1 MSVARPLSALVVLL
15 VALAPAAQ
23 AYAQP
28 VFYFLKDA
36 PGPQDEIPDVPS
48 PIPLPVA
55 LPTLAVDPGVMD
67 PYDPKAPN
75 APNGT
80 TGTERLVP
88 VGTDLIVPVQFVTP
102 ADHAHPDR
110 LKGPIFIGLWTGKS
124 STYQANLT
132 VTLYEVPASGEPV
145 ALANASASLDF
156 NESSVP
162 EPTTFI
168 PPDTSDPQAIL
179 FYEVAQ
185 VLPLVLRPPMLFILG
200 PVDVPFGEDSSFA
213 LGFRL
218 TQGSSPVPLPAG
230 AFGSIRLRR
239 RARPPPPPARPAAPA
254 AARARWEAARSQATT
269 RTRRASPCPSACWR
283 CWPWPPW
290 RPAAARSSHDAT
302 QWSHRANADRP
313 SEERWKPGRRQ
324 SFRVS
329 RVSRFVP
336 AAVGDA
342 RRH

>member
-36 PGPQDEIPDVPS
+36 PGPQDELPDVPS

-55 LPTLAVDPGVMD
+55 VPTLAVDAGVMD

-88 VGTDLIVPVQFVTP
+88 VGTDLLVPVQFVTP

-132 VTLYEVPASGEPV
+132 VTLYEVPASGEPI
-145 ALANASASLDF
+145 AIANASASLDF

-168 PPDTSDPQAIL
+168 PPNTSDPQAIL

-218 TQGSSPVPLPAG
+218 TQGSSPAPLPAG
-230 AFGSIRLRR
+230 AFGSIQYNGQYTPSFVYLPWYAPDPPRPTPTPRQTSSFPGSSGGSGGGQSTLGGGGSVPGEDKDSPGFALPVSLLALLAVAALAARR
-239 RARPPPPPARPAAPA
+239 RA
-254 AARARWEAARSQATT
+254 Q
-269 RTRRASPCPSACWR
+269 
-283 CWPWPPW
+283 
-290 RPAAARSSHDAT
+290 
-302 QWSHRANADRP
+302 
-313 SEERWKPGRRQ
+313 
-324 SFRVS
+324 
-329 RVSRFVP
+329 
-336 AAVGDA
+336 
-342 RRH
+342 

>member
-132 VTLYEVPASGEPV
+132 VTLYEVPASGEPI

-230 AFGSIRLRR
+230 AFGSIQYDGQYTPSFVYLPWYAPDPPRPTPTPRQTTSATGSAGGSGGGQSTLGGGSVPGDDKDSPGLALPVSLLALLAVAALAARR
-239 RARPPPPPARPAAPA
+239 RA
-254 AARARWEAARSQATT
+254 Q
-269 RTRRASPCPSACWR
+269 
-283 CWPWPPW
+283 
-290 RPAAARSSHDAT
+290 
-302 QWSHRANADRP
+302 
-313 SEERWKPGRRQ
+313 
-324 SFRVS
+324 
-329 RVSRFVP
+329 
-336 AAVGDA
+336 
-342 RRH
+342 